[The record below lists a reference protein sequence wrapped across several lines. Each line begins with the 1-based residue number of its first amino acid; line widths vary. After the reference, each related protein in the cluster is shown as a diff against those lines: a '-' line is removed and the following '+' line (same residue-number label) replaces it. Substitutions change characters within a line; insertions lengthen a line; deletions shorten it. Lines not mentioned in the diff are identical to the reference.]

1 MTNYIQQGHVIDVV
15 APVGGYTSGDLV
27 VVGTLVGIANTTV
40 LAGEKCA
47 ISVEGVFEI
56 PKLTGALSVGA
67 KVYSDAGAAVDTTN
81 TDTLV
86 GKVVEA
92 ALSGDTT
99 VKVLLVN
106 A

>member
-1 MTNYIQQGHVIDVV
+1 MTNYIQQGNAIDVV
-15 APVGGYTSGDLV
+15 APSGGYASGDLV
-27 VVGTLVGIANTTV
+27 VLGTLVGIANTTA
-40 LAGEKCA
+40 LEGERCA
-47 ISVEGVFEI
+47 ISLEGVYEI
-56 PKLTGALSVGA
+56 PKLTGALTLGA
-67 KVYSDAGAAVDTTN
+67 KVYTDAGAGVDTTD
-81 TDTLV
+81 TDTFV